1 MMFETLDWQAAEGR
15 LKQWMLLAALLGLIA
30 AAYWGGF
37 RPALAFAAGAAV
49 ALLNFRWMHQVV
61 RALMEAAAAR
71 PSGWVIARFLVRYPL
86 AFAGVYLC
94 YKTGWLPFAWVL
106 YGLFVP
112 VAGVLVEACL
122 QTTLL
127 LRSGT
132 EPGAGPGGADSASPS
147 VVQR

>member
-1 MMFETLDWQAAEGR
+1 MFDTLNWQAAEGR
-15 LKQWMLLAALLGLIA
+15 LKRWMLLAAGLGLLA
-30 AAYWGGF
+30 AAWAGGF

-61 RALMEAAAAR
+61 RTLMEAAVAR
-71 PSGWVIARFLVRYPL
+71 PSPWVIAKFLARYPL
-86 AFAGVYLC
+86 AFAGVYVC

-122 QTTLL
+122 QTALL
-127 LRSGT
+127 MRGGT
-132 EPGAGPGGADSASPS
+132 EAGGGPAAANGAAPGA
-147 VVQR
+147 VEK